1 MTKNII
7 ISILSLLLLI
17 SFGYSFIQFSQ
28 PRTKD
33 SFQEFSKLNSSGQQE
48 RYCRVVY
55 RFTDQK
61 QTVATNTSN
70 YEAEKQFFGHEKSD
84 KPCPSDSIQK
94 TTTKDEII
102 KSLKESN
109 DLGILELITR

>member
-17 SFGYSFIQFSQ
+17 SLGYSFIQYSQ

-33 SFQEFSKLNSSGQQE
+33 SFQEFSKQNSSGQLE
-48 RYCRVVY
+48 RYCRVIY

-70 YEAEKQFFGHEKSD
+70 YEAEKGFVGHEKSD

-94 TTTKDEII
+94 TITKDEII
-102 KSLKESN
+102 KSLTESK
-109 DLGILELITR
+109 DLGILEAIAQ